1 MQNESSPRDK
11 RPLFAQGVIYPSPPA
26 SPYRSPNGGQQ
37 QQQPSYAPNFSSP
50 SQTHSGSPYSSPRF
64 STPVYGHHPRQP
76 KYPRESYGS
85 PRSPWQQ
92 QGYHG
97 YPSRQRFSSNRL
109 SSGSRGSSWSGSP
122 FQSPRDGASSGSKS
136 YVKPSMVED
145 PWAELQD
152 MLQVKKGQPGNAS
165 ANTTTEESPAET
177 AFDVNASQSD
187 NSEQCT
193 ADTGSKP
200 LAEEPELIADEKQCS

>member
-1 MQNESSPRDK
+1 MQSKNSPRDK

-26 SPYRSPNGGQQ
+26 SPYRSPIVGQQ
-37 QQQPSYAPNFSSP
+37 QP
-50 SQTHSGSPYSSPRF
+50 F
-64 STPVYGHHPRQP
+64 STPVYQPRQH

-97 YPSRQRFSSNRL
+97 YPPRQRFSSNRL

-136 YVKPSMVED
+136 YAKPSMVED

-152 MLQVKKGQPGNAS
+152 MLQVKKGQSGNAS
-165 ANTTTEESPAET
+165 ANTTAEESPAKT
-177 AFDVNASQSD
+177 AFDVNAPQSD
-187 NSEQCT
+187 YSEHCT
-193 ADTGSKP
+193 AERGSKRSAKP
-200 LAEEPELIADEKQCS
+200 

>member
-1 MQNESSPRDK
+1 MQNENSPRDK

-26 SPYRSPNGGQQ
+26 SPYRSPIGG
-37 QQQPSYAPNFSSP
+37 QQQPSYASNFSPP
-50 SQTHSGSPYSSPRF
+50 SHTHSGSPYSSPRF
-64 STPVYGHHPRQP
+64 STPVYGHQPRQP

-97 YPSRQRFSSNRL
+97 YPPRQRFSSNRL

-165 ANTTTEESPAET
+165 ANTTAEESPAKT
-177 AFDVNASQSD
+177 AFDVNAPQSD
-187 NSEQCT
+187 NSAQCT
-193 ADTGSKP
+193 AESGSKP
-200 LAEEPELIADEKQCS
+200 SAEPEQTADEKQCS

>member
-1 MQNESSPRDK
+1 MQSKNSPRDK

-26 SPYRSPNGGQQ
+26 SPYRSPIVG
-37 QQQPSYAPNFSSP
+37 QQQPSYFSSNISPP
-50 SQTHSGSPYSSPRF
+50 SQTHLSSHSSPRF
-64 STPVYGHHPRQP
+64 STPVYEPRQH

-85 PRSPWQQ
+85 PRSAWQQ

-97 YPSRQRFSSNRL
+97 YPPRQRFSSNRL

-136 YVKPSMVED
+136 YAKPSMVED

-152 MLQVKKGQPGNAS
+152 MLQVKKGQSGNAS
-165 ANTTTEESPAET
+165 ANTTAEESPAKT
-177 AFDVNASQSD
+177 AFNVNAPQSD
-187 NSEQCT
+187 YSEHCT
-193 ADTGSKP
+193 AERGSKRSAKP
-200 LAEEPELIADEKQCS
+200 

>member
-1 MQNESSPRDK
+1 MQNENSPRDK
-11 RPLFAQGVIYPSPPA
+11 RPLFAQGVIYPSPPT
-26 SPYRSPNGGQQ
+26 SPYRSPSGGQQ
-37 QQQPSYAPNFSSP
+37 PTYTPKFSP
-50 SQTHSGSPYSSPRF
+50 RNQAHSGPPSPFSSPRF

-97 YPSRQRFSSNRL
+97 YPQRQHFSSSRR

-122 FQSPRDGASSGSKS
+122 FQSSPNRGASGGSHS

-152 MLQVKKGQPGNAS
+152 MLQVKQVQPCNAS
-165 ANTTTEESPAET
+165 TNKTAEESPART
-177 AFDVNASQSD
+177 TSDVNTLQSD
-187 NSEQCT
+187 NSGQCT
-193 ADTGSKP
+193 AEAGSNSSAKP
-200 LAEEPELIADEKQCS
+200 QPTADENVCS